1 MYLGQLRQS
10 FETQRNDRPKNGRSV
25 ITMSEA
31 GFSVAILIG
40 GDSSRMGSDKATF
53 EVDGVPMA
61 TRVAQAARQAGADEI
76 LLIGGTQAR
85 AKKLEGTWKK
95 DAFPGQG
102 PLGGV
107 ITALKSASHDSV
119 VVLSCDMP
127 FITDAVVRSLVR
139 GLGDAQAS
147 VGRTDRLNWL
157 CAAWSKSEC
166 LSTLQSVWKREER
179 AVHRAAVLLDV
190 VEVPVPAMAV
200 RNINEPSDLELGD
213 DASTL

>member
-1 MYLGQLRQS
+1 
-10 FETQRNDRPKNGRSV
+10 
-25 ITMSEA
+25 MSLSD
-31 GFSVAILIG
+31 FSVAILIG

-61 TRVAQAARQAGADEI
+61 ARVAEAARLAGAEEI
-76 LLIGGTQAR
+76 LLVGGTQAR
-85 AKKLEGTWKK
+85 AKKLPGVWKK

-127 FITDAVVRSLVR
+127 FITDAVVISLVR
-139 GLGDAQAS
+139 GLSDAQAS

-166 LSTLQSVWKREER
+166 LPTLQSVWKREER

-190 VEVPVPAMAV
+190 AEVPVPAMAV
-200 RNINEPSDLELGD
+200 RNINQPSDLELND
-213 DASTL
+213 DASNV